1 MNSNNKIENENN
13 INIKTDIYSI
23 INDSSINKTNQIKSK
38 SREYISTNI
47 KGEKEK
53 LEKQK
58 LILSLSSDII
68 LQDSNDLGDS
78 KPFLNEENQK
88 KKKTYN
94 ILVAVRCRPLS
105 KKEKEISEK
114 ETIKIITGK
123 IVKLKDPNNFLN
135 PINVRGKEKIMNFDF
150 SFSPSIGQKEIFNN
164 TNC

>member
-58 LILSLSSDII
+58 LILSLSSDIN
-68 LQDSNDLGDS
+68 LQDSNNLDNS
-78 KPFLNEENQK
+78 KPFLNEENQNK
-88 KKKTYN
+88 K
-94 ILVAVRCRPLS
+94 RH
-105 KKEKEISEK
+105 
-114 ETIKIITGK
+114 II
-123 IVKLKDPNNFLN
+123 
-135 PINVRGKEKIMNFDF
+135 
-150 SFSPSIGQKEIFNN
+150 
-164 TNC
+164 

>member
-68 LQDSNDLGDS
+68 LQDSNNLDNS
-78 KPFLNEENQK
+78 KPFLNEENQNK
-88 KKKTYN
+88 K
-94 ILVAVRCRPLS
+94 RH
-105 KKEKEISEK
+105 
-114 ETIKIITGK
+114 IIY
-123 IVKLKDPNNFLN
+123 
-135 PINVRGKEKIMNFDF
+135 
-150 SFSPSIGQKEIFNN
+150 
-164 TNC
+164 